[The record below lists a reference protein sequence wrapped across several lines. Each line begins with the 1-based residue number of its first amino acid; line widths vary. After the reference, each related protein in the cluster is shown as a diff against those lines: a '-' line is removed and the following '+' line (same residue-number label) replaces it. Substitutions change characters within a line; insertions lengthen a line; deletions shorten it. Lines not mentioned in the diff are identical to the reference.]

1 MASASLRSDGCSYK
15 EKLRQTTGPGI
26 YQLNRPANDC
36 GPCGQDIPNDPYLR
50 WQAWGPGFCAPGSTV
65 DDSSELLGLP
75 YKTTKCADQLYSPFK
90 PAGSGRGVCAAPSG
104 DGRANNAAC
113 HRPTEPTRLSNPP
126 CTLRGTGW
134 NRWEWL
140 CYDPQ
145 DRALIPFEHNVNYRM
160 VVKDNHVPCIPAP
173 VDASNAVPGA
183 APVSN
188 KPSASVSEGFQNWS
202 APEEASYQPWA
213 MSPVWNSCVRS
224 KELGA

>member
-1 MASASLRSDGCSYK
+1 
-15 EKLRQTTGPGI
+15 
-26 YQLNRPANDC
+26 
-36 GPCGQDIPNDPYLR
+36 
-50 WQAWGPGFCAPGSTV
+50 V

-104 DGRANNAAC
+104 DAPNRGEC

-160 VVKDNHVPCIPAP
+160 VVKDNHVPCIPTL
-173 VDASNAVPGA
+173 VDTTNAVPGS
-183 APVSN
+183 APASN
-188 KPSASVSEGFQNWS
+188 KQSAAIGGQASESFQNWS
-202 APEEASYQPWA
+202 APETASYQPWA
-213 MSPVWNSCVRS
+213 MSPTWNSCARAN
-224 KELGA
+224 ELGA